1 MDRMKDPRVILIAAA
16 ILLLWWV
23 AGRLYR
29 FIRWAFKEVWR
40 LSLSD
45 VRAREKGQR
54 ADGHRR
60 A

>member
-1 MDRMKDPRVILIAAA
+1 MDRMKDSRIILIAAA
-16 ILLLWWV
+16 ILLLWWM

-29 FIRWAFKEVWR
+29 FTRWALKEVWQ

-45 VRAREKGQR
+45 VRAREKRQR
-54 ADGHRR
+54 AGGHRR